1 MKKNSAAVL
10 SAIFVVM
17 IVVPSLRV
25 SSAVILEDCSCTAPD
40 QSCSASASCPHG
52 GCILQCVGQGDCLA
66 ECSGFYQMFAMD
78 TTLQLQNAR
87 YPQLISEL
95 ARISGRDIAFSP
107 TKPDSVLNADYK
119 KAVLWDV
126 LDMLSDRG
134 TVQIGGKDFEKLKR
148 IRKALLSGTKISL
161 CIGNTPVSTFVND
174 MSSLSGVPLRITSGK
189 PMTLVNLKL
198 QEVTFDE
205 ILVKVSEQ
213 TGTKIIEDPSGGQ

>member
-1 MKKNSAAVL
+1 MKKLHAAVIIIVLTL
-10 SAIFVVM
+10 SVVATFPQPNRAST
-17 IVVPSLRV
+17 I
-25 SSAVILEDCSCTAPD
+25 EECSCSAPD
-40 QSCSASASCPHG
+40 GSCSASASCPHG

-66 ECSGFYQMFAMD
+66 ECSGFYQVFGME

-87 YPQLISEL
+87 YPQLVSEL

-107 TKPDSVLNADYK
+107 TKPDSVFNADYK
-119 KAVLWDV
+119 RAVLWDI
-126 LDMLSDRG
+126 LDMLSERG

-148 IRKALLSGTKISL
+148 IRKALLSGTKISW

-174 MSSLSGVPLRITSGK
+174 MASLTGLPLRITSGR
-189 PMTLVNLKL
+189 PMTLINLKL

-213 TGTKIIEDPSGGQ
+213 TGTKIIEDPSGVQ